1 MTNRKEVFDR
11 PRNSDNPASRFDSK
25 FRLERSTPNMA
36 TDSLQKLQHAGVDL
50 DKLSEA
56 HRDVLSSLSPAE
68 VDTMISIKQ
77 RLDAIGE
84 VEGFAKGDGN
94 NNVGAS
100 FF

>member
-1 MTNRKEVFDR
+1 
-11 PRNSDNPASRFDSK
+11 
-25 FRLERSTPNMA
+25 MA
-36 TDSLQKLQHAGVDL
+36 TDSLQKLQRAGVDL

-77 RLDAIGE
+77 RLDATGE
-84 VEGFAKGDGN
+84 VEGFAASRDGN